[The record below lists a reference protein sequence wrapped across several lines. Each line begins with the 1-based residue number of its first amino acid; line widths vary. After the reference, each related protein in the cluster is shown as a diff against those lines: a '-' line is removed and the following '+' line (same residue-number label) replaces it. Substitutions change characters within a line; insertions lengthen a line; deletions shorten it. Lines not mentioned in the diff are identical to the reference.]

1 MASKR
6 KPTLKQLFIAWKKHE
21 KKCKEIREEKWKLE
35 CMAKEV
41 GCSTELINDGEYVYR
56 ITVTN
61 YYGYPYKVERI
72 ADANELNNIK

>member
-1 MASKR
+1 MTTKR

-21 KKCKEIREEKWKLE
+21 KKCNEARKEKWKLE
-35 CMAKEV
+35 SMAKEI

-61 YYGYPYKVERI
+61 QFSFPYKVERI
-72 ADANELNNIK
+72 ANTDELNNIK